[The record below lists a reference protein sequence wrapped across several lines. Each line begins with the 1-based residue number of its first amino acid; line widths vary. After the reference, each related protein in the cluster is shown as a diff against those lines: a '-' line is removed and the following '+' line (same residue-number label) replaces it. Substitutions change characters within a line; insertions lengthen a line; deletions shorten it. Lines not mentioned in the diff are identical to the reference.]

1 MNRKINVKKSA
12 NNFNRYPS
20 LMQLSMSQSKEKN
33 LKPVEEWIYGS
44 LNITR
49 NNRIINFKNQKAFN
63 GYQKKRIDLYKSF
76 YIFNIVILIL

>member
-12 NNFNRYPS
+12 NNFNGYPS

-44 LNITR
+44 LNITG

-63 GYQKKRIDLYKSF
+63 GYDGRKVDLCKL
-76 YIFNIVILIL
+76 IF